1 MTIDSKDADMKP
13 IIWAVVPAR
22 SGSKGL
28 PGKNIR
34 DICGKPLIG
43 HAIQFAHACGVF
55 DRIIVSTDSPEYG
68 AIAERFGAEVPF
80 LRSAQAATD
89 SSMEEDILADMA
101 AQLNHHGIQPPDVLV
116 WLRPTFPFRKVA
128 DLTQALTL
136 LTPEVDSVRLVTEGE
151 PRLYAVRNDRLEPM
165 FDDQGRSM
173 IRRQEFEETVKVFHT
188 DIFWFRNIS
197 LGPRFLGNVSVPFRI
212 HKICSTDIDTR
223 EDAEIAE
230 ALMRAESPF
239 LRAYTHIPAE

>member
-1 MTIDSKDADMKP
+1 MKP

-34 DICGKPLIG
+34 DICGQPLIG
-43 HAIQFAHACGVF
+43 HTIRFAQACGVF
-55 DRIIVSTDSPEYG
+55 DRIIASTDSPEYA
-68 AIAERFGAEVPF
+68 AIAEQYGADVPF
-80 LRSAQAATD
+80 LRSASAATD

-101 AQLNHHGIQPPDVLV
+101 AQLNAHGIQAPDVLV

-128 DLTQALTL
+128 DLTEALAL
-136 LTPEVDSVRLVTEGE
+136 LTPQVDSVRLVTEGE
-151 PRLYAVRNDRLEPM
+151 PRLYAIRNERLEPM

-173 IRRQEFEETVKVFHT
+173 IRRQEFAESVKVFHT
-188 DIFWFRNIS
+188 DIFWFRNIA
-197 LGPRFLGNVSVPFRI
+197 LGQRFLGEVSVPYRI

-230 ALMRAESPF
+230 SLMRSGSSF
-239 LRAYTHIPAE
+239 IRAYTHAPND